1 MDLNKTIRNLEGRGF
16 RVSHFADAASA
27 AAHIAAGIS
36 GKTVGIGGSKT
47 IEALGLYEKL
57 SENKRVFWHWQTP
70 GRETQKDAALAD
82 VYLASANAISEDGE
96 IFNIDGTGN
105 RLAGTLFGHEKVWIV
120 AGTNKIAPD
129 FDAALKRARN
139 EAAVKNCARFGKKT
153 PCQIDGRCHDCR
165 SPERICRA
173 LTVLWGPMN
182 GMETEVVLIDGE
194 FGY

>member
-1 MDLNKTIRNLEGRGF
+1 MNLEKTILSLESRGF
-16 RVSHFADAASA
+16 RVSHFACAEQAAD
-27 AAHIAAGIS
+27 HIAAEIGE
-36 GKTVGIGGSKT
+36 KTIGIGGSKT
-47 IEALGLYEKL
+47 IEALGLYERL
-57 SENKRVFWHWQTP
+57 SENNTVYWHWKVP
-70 GRETQKDAALAD
+70 GRDTLKNAALAD

-105 RLAGTLFGHEKVWIV
+105 RLAGTLFGHEKVWII

-153 PCQIDGRCHDCR
+153 PCQIDGVCHDCR
-165 SPERICRA
+165 SNERICRA

-194 FGY
+194 FGF